1 MEIFFP
7 AVYRPVSTSM
17 GVSVTISTLVPN
29 IVSLLRWEYAFDLS
43 YVHAPRATP
52 STLSPD
58 IISSV
63 TISSDV
69 FVSLDSFRGVL
80 ASCWRW

>member
-1 MEIFFP
+1 MEIFFL
-7 AVYRPVSTSM
+7 AFYRPVSTSM
-17 GVSVTISTLVPN
+17 DVLVTVSTLVPN
-29 IVSLLRWEYAFDLS
+29 IVSLLQKENVFELS
-43 YVHAPRATP
+43 YVHARRATP
-52 STLSPD
+52 SALSTD

-63 TISSDV
+63 TISSEV